1 MHSSSRMDA
10 ALLKS
15 SFGRILER
23 EHALAARF
31 YEKLFRLHPEL
42 LRHFVGAR
50 AHQEQMLARA
60 LVAMV
65 DRIDDAPWIEEQLSQ
80 LGQRHVRYGITP
92 EMYRPFGE
100 ALLATLAEVGGADW
114 TPAVAA
120 AWSEAFIEI
129 TRLMLK
135 GASGPSATVVG

>member
-1 MHSSSRMDA
+1 MNA
-10 ALLKS
+10 ALIKS
-15 SFGRILER
+15 SFSLILER
-23 EHALAARF
+23 EHALPRRF
-31 YEKLFRLHPEL
+31 YTKLFTLHPEL
-42 LRHFVGAR
+42 RRFFVGPQS
-50 AHQEQMLARA
+50 HQEQMLARA

-100 ALLATLAEVGGADW
+100 ALLATLAEVSGPAW
-114 TPAVAA
+114 TPEVAT
-120 AWSEAFIEI
+120 AWKEAFVEI

-135 GASGPSATVVG
+135 GGTGAGTTIVH